1 MEKTAMENLE
11 AKISLVLER
20 YSWIKEENNSIKEEN
35 STLKSELTE
44 LKMLLETKEKELLSI
59 KENDEL
65 KDLELDEM
73 AERIEKIVEESNKAV
88 EEQHAHGKSKLNPF

>member
-11 AKISLVLER
+11 TKISLVLER
-20 YSWIKEENNSIKEEN
+20 YTWIKKENNSLKEE
-35 STLKSELTE
+35 SSKLKLELTE
-44 LKMLLETKEKELLSI
+44 LRATLESKEKEVLLL

-73 AERIEKIVEESNKAV
+73 AERIEKIVEESDVTVV
-88 EEQHAHGKSKLNPF
+88 ENHQHAA